1 MKIEGREVKEFN
13 TVLDEALKSG
23 LVYIVVPALRDDA
36 YLRPET
42 VHFFQYK
49 REAENFG
56 YTKRSVEGEIVDAV
70 PILPVKNIIDRN
82 LELQS
87 RENPTAVE
95 IKDIKFDISLI
106 RFQEQARSDIFTE
119 DIMRQLK
126 VHHIIADLKELKKNI
141 QDDKLSFEVDG
152 KGQRQDGGDRFVIK
166 IEQNEHRAFTI
177 TSINAVKQLDTALYI
192 KSDAMQ
198 ADLLKSDIPEIKT
211 IFSQERENGNRF
223 VSYPANEV
231 LGKDSFSFFKSSFG
245 ALQHAY
251 ENSTDRDIYII
262 RSVIAIEQVINQ
274 LMENKKEKQAENQ
287 YTRSG
292 GQSLSL

>member
-23 LVYIVVPALRDDA
+23 LAYIAIPALTDDA

-42 VHFFQYK
+42 ALFFQYK
-49 REAENFG
+49 REAESFG
-56 YTKRSVEGEIVDAV
+56 YTKRSIEGDIVDTV
-70 PILPVKNIIDRN
+70 PVLSLKNIIDRN

-87 RENPTAVE
+87 RENPTAAE
-95 IKDIKFDISLI
+95 IKDIRLDISLI
-106 RFQEQARSDIFTE
+106 KFQEQARSDIFTE

-141 QDDKLSFEVDG
+141 QEDKLSFEVDG
-152 KGQRQDGGDRFVIK
+152 KGQRQDGSDRFVIK
-166 IEQNEHRAFTI
+166 IEQNEHRAFII

-198 ADLLKSDIPEIKT
+198 ADLLKSDIPEIRT
-211 IFSQERENGNRF
+211 MLSQERENGNKF
-223 VSYPANEV
+223 VSFPANEV

-262 RSVIAIEQVINQ
+262 RSVIATEQIINQ
-274 LMENKKEKQAENQ
+274 LMESKKEKQVENQ
-287 YTRSG
+287 QARSG